1 MPEPRPTKLEDRPA
15 VCALPDPASPAL
27 PEPAL
32 PNAPLPASKAGRAL
46 DDSLRLHPAATE
58 AEGPPE
64 LESERSPLMFL
75 PYNYDRTNYFNG

>member
-1 MPEPRPTKLEDRPA
+1 MKLEERPA

-32 PNAPLPASKAGRAL
+32 PEPAPPPLPKAGRAL

-64 LESERSPLMFL
+64 LESERSPLMPSLEYAAFFVEL
-75 PYNYDRTNYFNG
+75 QCELV